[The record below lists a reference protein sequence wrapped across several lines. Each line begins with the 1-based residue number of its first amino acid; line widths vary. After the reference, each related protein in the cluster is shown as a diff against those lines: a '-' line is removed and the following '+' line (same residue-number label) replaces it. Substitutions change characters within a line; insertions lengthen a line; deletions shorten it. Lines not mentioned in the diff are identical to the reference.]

1 MLKFKLIFTVL
12 LAVMLGSCT
21 GWAEKKT
28 DQLPP
33 QSLYVNEEDQI
44 NLQHPYTR
52 VIVKCFAT
60 AREPAESCAGF
71 FEAKGYVRFRD
82 IPYKTANYD
91 FLKGG
96 SYPTRRW
103 RSGELTPRW

>member
-1 MLKFKLIFTVL
+1 MKKSKVIFTVL

-21 GWAEKKT
+21 GWAEKKK

-33 QSLYVNEEDQI
+33 QPLYANEEDQI

-52 VIVKCFAT
+52 VIVKCYAT

-96 SYPTRRW
+96 DYPTRRW